1 MLDKAVKTPCTGS
14 RLYAWGILGK
24 GPKACTRPKGNVRGI
39 TPEARRHV
47 FCPAWRTWDRHY
59 GIGTHLRA
67 DGLSRPIKN
76 MIALAFPGLLP
87 PMWSFYWGD
96 GSEWGL
102 TKQHDGPK
110 SARAPTL
117 FVSLYMRKQK
127 KIWEGPERGGEEG
140 LLCRRCTRQNLR
152 QHVACTLAN
161 LTRGEVS
168 LLLLHE
174 PPQLGAAPPTHL
186 IGWGSMHFDCYG
198 PNKCGCVTISM
209 PNPFRD
215 RGPTCALGHRGR
227 APTE

>member
-1 MLDKAVKTPCTGS
+1 MENPG
-14 RLYAWGILGK
+14 G
-24 GPKACTRPKGNVRGI
+24 TRSKGNVQPAPSWRSLDLKGPNFERYG
-39 TPEARRHV
+39 PEAQMYLRSGPIT
-47 FCPAWRTWDRHY
+47 CC
-59 GIGTHLRA
+59 HLC
-67 DGLSRPIKN
+67 
-76 MIALAFPGLLP
+76 GLL
-87 PMWSFYWGD
+87 WCLRED
-96 GSEWGL
+96 GPEWGL
-102 TKQHDGPK
+102 TKQHNGPR

-127 KIWEGPERGGEEG
+127 FGKGPRGGDKG
-140 LLCRRCTRQNLR
+140 VLCRRCTRQSLL
-152 QHVACTLAN
+152 QQAACTLAN

-168 LLLLHE
+168 SLLLHE

-227 APTE
+227 APTERNPKRGHRTSGI